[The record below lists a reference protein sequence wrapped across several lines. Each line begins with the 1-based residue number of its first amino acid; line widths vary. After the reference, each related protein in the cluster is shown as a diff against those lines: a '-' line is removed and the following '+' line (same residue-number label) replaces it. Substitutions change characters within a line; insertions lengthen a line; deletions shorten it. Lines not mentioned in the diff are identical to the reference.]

1 MGVCHCLGINLD
13 QLLRGNRFRVA
24 NSLTNSIVSMNAE
37 ATMPAT
43 RMMKAA
49 KVLSMLIGLKDD
61 LLQGLIS
68 PNTVLSKFVL
78 LFFGLL
84 KAHSLHQLFE

>member
-1 MGVCHCLGINLD
+1 
-13 QLLRGNRFRVA
+13 
-24 NSLTNSIVSMNAE
+24 MNAE

-61 LLQGLIS
+61 LLEGSMS
-68 PNTVLSKFVL
+68 PNTILSKLF
-78 LFFGLL
+78 LFF
-84 KAHSLHQLFE
+84 